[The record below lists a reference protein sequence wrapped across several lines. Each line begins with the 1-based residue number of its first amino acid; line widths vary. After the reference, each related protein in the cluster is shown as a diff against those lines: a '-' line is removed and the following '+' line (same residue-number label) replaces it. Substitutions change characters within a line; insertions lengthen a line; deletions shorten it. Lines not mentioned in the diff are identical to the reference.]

1 MKKILITYA
10 TYGGGH
16 LSAAKAIKN
25 YIDENYEDVETKLVD
40 CMMYINKV
48 VNGVSTRIY
57 NKITTNT
64 PWLWKRVYFNSKKG
78 ILSKISNGSNKLMS
92 KKLVKLFD
100 EFKPDI
106 VISTHMFSTQMIGYL
121 KRKGKVNCTLAT
133 VLTDFAP
140 HDQWLEEHEY
150 GNFFFVSNENMRQ
163 ALIEEFH
170 VNSNIVYTT
179 GIPISPV
186 FSKEFNKEKIY
197 ADLGFTPNK
206 KTILLFAGR
215 EFGAA
220 RKKVLEVFNALIK
233 HLDTCQIVAVAGKNK
248 KMESEFH
255 KIADNL
261 QNTSGLKIFN
271 YLTNVPEIM
280 SISSLVITK
289 SGGLTSSESLASALP
304 VLVINPI
311 PGQEEENA
319 EFLVNAGVAEWLKK
333 KDNAEEIIN
342 NLLNSPEKLKEMS
355 NNARNLAHLDSTKN
369 ICDTI
374 LNSTK

>member
-25 YIDENYEDVETKLVD
+25 YIDENYDDVETKLVD

-64 PWLWKRVYFNSKKG
+64 PWLWKKVYYNSKKG
-78 ILSKISNGSNKLMS
+78 ILSKISNGSNKLMA
-92 KKLVKLFD
+92 KKLVRLFD
-100 EFKPDI
+100 DFKPDI

-121 KRKGKVNCTLAT
+121 KRKGKVNCALAT

-150 GNFFFVSNENMRQ
+150 GNLFFVSNEGMKESIVN
-163 ALIEEFH
+163 EFN
-170 VNSNIVYTT
+170 VDSNIVHVT
-179 GIPISPV
+179 GIPISPK
-186 FSKEFNKEKIY
+186 FSKGFNKEQIY
-197 ADLGFTPNK
+197 KDMDLNPNK
-206 KTILLFAGR
+206 KTILLFGGR
-215 EFGAA
+215 EFGSG
-220 RKKVLEVFNALIK
+220 RKKILEVLTSLTK
-233 HLDTCQIVAVAGKNK
+233 HLDKYQIVAVCNRNK
-248 KMESEFH
+248 KTISDFH
-255 KIADNL
+255 KIADGL
-261 QNTSGLKIFN
+261 QDSSDLKIFD
-271 YLTNVPEIM
+271 YITNVPEVM
-280 SISSLVITK
+280 SISSLVVTK

-319 EFLVNAGVAEWLKK
+319 EFLVNAGVAVWLKK
-333 KDNAEEIIN
+333 KDNTEDVVN
-342 NLLNSPEKLKEMS
+342 KLLTSPEKLKEMGE
-355 NNARNLAHLDSTKN
+355 NAKKLAHLNSTKN

-374 LNSTK
+374 LKNF

>member
-25 YIDENYEDVETKLVD
+25 YIDENYDDVETKLVD

-64 PWLWKRVYFNSKKG
+64 PWLWKKVYYNSKKG
-78 ILSKISNGSNKLMS
+78 ILSKISNGSNKLMA
-92 KKLVKLFD
+92 KKLVRLFD
-100 EFKPDI
+100 DFKPDI

-121 KRKGKVNCTLAT
+121 KRKGKVNCALAT

-150 GNFFFVSNENMRQ
+150 GNLFFVSNEGMKESIVN
-163 ALIEEFH
+163 EFN
-170 VNSNIVYTT
+170 VDSNIVHVT
-179 GIPISPV
+179 GIPISPK
-186 FSKEFNKEKIY
+186 FSKGFDKEQIY
-197 ADLGFTPNK
+197 KDMDLNPNK
-206 KTILLFAGR
+206 KTILLFGGR
-215 EFGAA
+215 EFGSG
-220 RKKVLEVFNALIK
+220 RKKILEVLTSLTK
-233 HLDTCQIVAVAGKNK
+233 HLDKYQIVAVCNRNK
-248 KMESEFH
+248 KTISDFH
-255 KIADNL
+255 KIADGL
-261 QNTSGLKIFN
+261 QDSSDLKIFD
-271 YLTNVPEIM
+271 YITNVPEVM
-280 SISSLVITK
+280 SISSLVVTK

-319 EFLVNAGVAEWLKK
+319 EFLVNAGVAVWLKK
-333 KDNAEEIIN
+333 KDNTEDVVN
-342 NLLNSPEKLKEMS
+342 KLLTSPEKLKKMS
-355 NNARNLAHLDSTKN
+355 ENAKKLAHLNSTKN

-374 LNSTK
+374 LKNF

>member
-25 YIDENYEDVETKLVD
+25 YIDENYDDVETKLVD

-64 PWLWKRVYFNSKKG
+64 PWLWKKVYYNSKKG
-78 ILSKISNGSNKLMS
+78 ILSKISNGSNKLMA
-92 KKLVKLFD
+92 KKLVRLFD
-100 EFKPDI
+100 DFKPDI

-121 KRKGKVNCTLAT
+121 KRKGKVNCALAT

-150 GNFFFVSNENMRQ
+150 GNLFFVSNEGMKESIVN
-163 ALIEEFH
+163 EFN
-170 VNSNIVYTT
+170 VDSNIVHVT
-179 GIPISPV
+179 GIPISPK
-186 FSKEFNKEKIY
+186 FSKGFDKEQIY
-197 ADLGFTPNK
+197 KDMDLNPNK
-206 KTILLFAGR
+206 KTILLFGGR
-215 EFGAA
+215 EFGSG
-220 RKKVLEVFNALIK
+220 RKKILEVLTSLTK
-233 HLDTCQIVAVAGKNK
+233 HLDKYQIVAVCNRNK
-248 KMESEFH
+248 KTISAFH
-255 KIADNL
+255 KIADGL
-261 QNTSGLKIFN
+261 QDSSDLKI
-271 YLTNVPEIM
+271 YDYITNVPEVM
-280 SISSLVITK
+280 SISSLVVTK

-319 EFLVNAGVAEWLKK
+319 EFLVNAGVAVWLKK
-333 KDNAEEIIN
+333 KDNTEDVVN
-342 NLLNSPEKLKEMS
+342 KLLTSPEKLKEMGE
-355 NNARNLAHLDSTKN
+355 NAKKLAHLNSTKN

-374 LNSTK
+374 LKNF

>member
-25 YIDENYEDVETKLVD
+25 YIDENYDDVETKLVD

-64 PWLWKRVYFNSKKG
+64 PWLWKKVYYNSKKG
-78 ILSKISNGSNKLMS
+78 ILSKISNGSNKLMA
-92 KKLVKLFD
+92 KKLVSLFD
-100 EFKPDI
+100 DFKPDI

-121 KRKGKVNCTLAT
+121 KRKGKVNCALAT

-150 GNFFFVSNENMRQ
+150 GNLFFVSNEGMKESIVN
-163 ALIEEFH
+163 EFN
-170 VNSNIVYTT
+170 VDSNIVHVT
-179 GIPISPV
+179 GIPISPK
-186 FSKEFNKEKIY
+186 FSKGFDKEQIY
-197 ADLGFTPNK
+197 KDMDLNPNK
-206 KTILLFAGR
+206 KTILLFGGR
-215 EFGAA
+215 EFGSG
-220 RKKVLEVFNALIK
+220 RKKILEVLTSLTK
-233 HLDTCQIVAVAGKNK
+233 HLDKYQIVAVCNRNK
-248 KMESEFH
+248 KTISAFH
-255 KIADNL
+255 KIADGL
-261 QNTSGLKIFN
+261 QDSSDLKI
-271 YLTNVPEIM
+271 YDYITNVPEVM
-280 SISSLVITK
+280 SISSLVVTK

-319 EFLVNAGVAEWLKK
+319 EFLVNAGVAVWLKK
-333 KDNAEEIIN
+333 KDNTEDVVN
-342 NLLNSPEKLKEMS
+342 KLLTSPEKLKEMGE
-355 NNARNLAHLDSTKN
+355 NAKKLAHLNSTKN

-374 LNSTK
+374 LKNF

>member
-10 TYGGGH
+10 TYGSGH

-25 YIDENYEDVETKLVD
+25 YIDENYDDVETKLVD

-48 VNGVSTRIY
+48 VNGVSIGVY
-57 NKITTNT
+57 NFITTKT
-64 PWLWKRVYFNSKKG
+64 PWFWKKVYYNSKKG
-78 ILSKISNGSNKLMS
+78 ILSKVSNGSNKLMS
-92 KKLVKLFD
+92 KRLVRLFD

-150 GNFFFVSNENMRQ
+150 GNFFFVSNDSMKESLVN
-163 ALIEEFH
+163 EFK
-170 VNSNIVYTT
+170 VDKNIVHVT
-179 GIPISPV
+179 GIPISPR
-186 FSKEFNKEKIY
+186 FSKGFDKEQIYKDMDLNPEKETILLFGGREFGHGRKKILEVLTSLTKY
-197 ADLGFTPNK
+197 LDKYQIVAVCNRNK
-206 KTILLFAGR
+206 KTI
-215 EFGAA
+215 
-220 RKKVLEVFNALIK
+220 
-233 HLDTCQIVAVAGKNK
+233 TQ
-248 KMESEFH
+248 FH
-255 KIADNL
+255 KIADSL
-261 QNTSGLKIFN
+261 EDSSDLKIFD
-271 YLTNVPEIM
+271 YLTNVPEVM
-280 SISSLVITK
+280 SISSLVVTK

-319 EFLVNAGVAEWLKK
+319 EFLVDAGVAVWLKK
-333 KDNAEEIIN
+333 EDHTEEIIN
-342 NLLNSPEKLKEMS
+342 KLLTSPEKLKKMS
-355 NNARNLAHLDSTKN
+355 ENAKKLAHINSTKN

-374 LNSTK
+374 LN

>member
-25 YIDENYEDVETKLVD
+25 YIDENYDDVETKLVD

-64 PWLWKRVYFNSKKG
+64 PWLWKKVYYNSKKG
-78 ILSKISNGSNKLMS
+78 ILSKISNGSNKLMA
-92 KKLVKLFD
+92 KKLVRLFD
-100 EFKPDI
+100 DFKPDI

-121 KRKGKVNCTLAT
+121 KRKGKVNCALAT

-150 GNFFFVSNENMRQ
+150 GNLFFVSNEGMKESIVN
-163 ALIEEFH
+163 EFN
-170 VNSNIVYTT
+170 VDSNIVHVT
-179 GIPISPV
+179 GIPISPK
-186 FSKEFNKEKIY
+186 FSKGFDKEQIY
-197 ADLGFTPNK
+197 KDMDLNPNK
-206 KTILLFAGR
+206 KTILLFGGR
-215 EFGAA
+215 EFGSG
-220 RKKVLEVFNALIK
+220 RKKILEVLTSLTK
-233 HLDTCQIVAVAGKNK
+233 HLDKYQIVAVCNRNK
-248 KMESEFH
+248 KTISDFH
-255 KIADNL
+255 KIADGL
-261 QNTSGLKIFN
+261 QDSSDLKI
-271 YLTNVPEIM
+271 YDYITNVPEVM
-280 SISSLVITK
+280 SISSLVVTK

-319 EFLVNAGVAEWLKK
+319 EFLVNAGVAVWLKK
-333 KDNAEEIIN
+333 KDNTEDVVN
-342 NLLNSPEKLKEMS
+342 KLLTSPEKLKKMS
-355 NNARNLAHLDSTKN
+355 ENAKKLAHLNSTKN

-374 LNSTK
+374 LKNF

>member
-25 YIDENYEDVETKLVD
+25 YIDENYDDVETKLVD

-64 PWLWKRVYFNSKKG
+64 PWLWKKVYYNSKKG
-78 ILSKISNGSNKLMS
+78 ILSKISNGSNKLMA
-92 KKLVKLFD
+92 KKLVRLFD
-100 EFKPDI
+100 DFKPDI

-121 KRKGKVNCTLAT
+121 KRKGKVNCALAT

-150 GNFFFVSNENMRQ
+150 GNLFFVSNEGMKESIVN
-163 ALIEEFH
+163 EFN
-170 VNSNIVYTT
+170 VDSNIVHVT
-179 GIPISPV
+179 GIPISPK
-186 FSKEFNKEKIY
+186 FSKGFDKEQIY
-197 ADLGFTPNK
+197 KDMDLNPNK
-206 KTILLFAGR
+206 KTILLFGGR
-215 EFGAA
+215 EFGSG
-220 RKKVLEVFNALIK
+220 RKKILEVLTSLTK
-233 HLDTCQIVAVAGKNK
+233 HLDKYQIVAVCNRNK
-248 KMESEFH
+248 KTISAFH
-255 KIADNL
+255 KIADGL
-261 QNTSGLKIFN
+261 QDSSDLKIFD
-271 YLTNVPEIM
+271 YITNVPEVM
-280 SISSLVITK
+280 SISSLVVTK

-319 EFLVNAGVAEWLKK
+319 EFLVNAGVAVWLKK
-333 KDNAEEIIN
+333 KDNTEDVVN
-342 NLLNSPEKLKEMS
+342 KLLTSPEKLKEMGE
-355 NNARNLAHLDSTKN
+355 NAKKLAHLNSTKN

-374 LNSTK
+374 LKSF

>member
-25 YIDENYEDVETKLVD
+25 YIDENYDDVETKLVD

-64 PWLWKRVYFNSKKG
+64 PWLWKKVYYNSKKG
-78 ILSKISNGSNKLMS
+78 ILSKISNGSNKLMA
-92 KKLVKLFD
+92 KKLVRLFD
-100 EFKPDI
+100 DFKPDI

-121 KRKGKVNCTLAT
+121 KRKGKVNCALAT

-150 GNFFFVSNENMRQ
+150 GNLFFVSNESMKESIVN
-163 ALIEEFH
+163 EFN
-170 VNSNIVYTT
+170 VDSNIVHVT
-179 GIPISPV
+179 GIPISPK
-186 FSKEFNKEKIY
+186 FSKGFDKEQIY
-197 ADLGFTPNK
+197 KDMDLNPNK
-206 KTILLFAGR
+206 KTILLFGGR
-215 EFGAA
+215 EFGSG
-220 RKKVLEVFNALIK
+220 RKKILEVLTSLTK
-233 HLDTCQIVAVAGKNK
+233 HLDKYQIVAVCNRNK
-248 KMESEFH
+248 KTISAFH
-255 KIADNL
+255 KIADGL
-261 QNTSGLKIFN
+261 QDSSDLKIFD
-271 YLTNVPEIM
+271 YITNVPEVM
-280 SISSLVITK
+280 SISSLVVTK

-319 EFLVNAGVAEWLKK
+319 EFLVNAGVAVWLKK
-333 KDNAEEIIN
+333 KDNTEDVVN
-342 NLLNSPEKLKEMS
+342 KLLTSPEKLKEMGE
-355 NNARNLAHLDSTKN
+355 NAKKLAHLNSTKN

-374 LNSTK
+374 LKNF

>member
-25 YIDENYEDVETKLVD
+25 YIDENYDDVETKLVD

-64 PWLWKRVYFNSKKG
+64 PWLWKKVYYNSKKG
-78 ILSKISNGSNKLMS
+78 ILSKISNGSNKLMA
-92 KKLVKLFD
+92 KKLVRLFD
-100 EFKPDI
+100 DFKPDI

-121 KRKGKVNCTLAT
+121 KRKGKVNCALAT

-150 GNFFFVSNENMRQ
+150 GNLFFVSNESMKESIVN
-163 ALIEEFH
+163 EFN
-170 VNSNIVYTT
+170 VDSNIVHVT
-179 GIPISPV
+179 GIPISPK
-186 FSKEFNKEKIY
+186 FSKGFDKEQIY
-197 ADLGFTPNK
+197 KDMDLNPNK
-206 KTILLFAGR
+206 KTILLFGGR
-215 EFGAA
+215 EFGSG
-220 RKKVLEVFNALIK
+220 RKKILEVLTSLTK
-233 HLDTCQIVAVAGKNK
+233 HLDKYQIVAVCNRNK
-248 KMESEFH
+248 KTISDFH
-255 KIADNL
+255 KIADGL
-261 QNTSGLKIFN
+261 QDSSDLKIFD
-271 YLTNVPEIM
+271 YITNVPEVM
-280 SISSLVITK
+280 SISSLVVTK

-319 EFLVNAGVAEWLKK
+319 EFLVNAGVAVWLKK
-333 KDNAEEIIN
+333 KDNTEDVVN
-342 NLLNSPEKLKEMS
+342 KLLTSPEKLKEMGE
-355 NNARNLAHLDSTKN
+355 NAKKLAHLNSTKN

-374 LNSTK
+374 LKNF

>member
-25 YIDENYEDVETKLVD
+25 YIDENYDDVETKLVD

-64 PWLWKRVYFNSKKG
+64 PWLWKKVYYNSKKG
-78 ILSKISNGSNKLMS
+78 ILSKISNGSNKLMA
-92 KKLVKLFD
+92 KKLVRLFD
-100 EFKPDI
+100 DFKPDI

-121 KRKGKVNCTLAT
+121 KRKGKVNCALAT

-150 GNFFFVSNENMRQ
+150 GNLFFVSNEGMKESIVN
-163 ALIEEFH
+163 EFN
-170 VNSNIVYTT
+170 VDSNIVHVT
-179 GIPISPV
+179 GIPISPK
-186 FSKEFNKEKIY
+186 FSKGFDKEQIY
-197 ADLGFTPNK
+197 KDMDLNPNK
-206 KTILLFAGR
+206 KTILLFGGR
-215 EFGAA
+215 EFGSG
-220 RKKVLEVFNALIK
+220 RKKILEVLTSLTK
-233 HLDTCQIVAVAGKNK
+233 HLDKYQIVAVCNRNK
-248 KMESEFH
+248 KTISDFH
-255 KIADNL
+255 KIADGL
-261 QNTSGLKIFN
+261 QDSSDLKIFD
-271 YLTNVPEIM
+271 YITNVPEVM
-280 SISSLVITK
+280 SISSLVVTK

-319 EFLVNAGVAEWLKK
+319 EFLVNAGVAVWLKK
-333 KDNAEEIIN
+333 KDNTEDVVN
-342 NLLNSPEKLKEMS
+342 KLLTSPEKLKEMGE
-355 NNARNLAHLDSTKN
+355 NAKKLAHLNSTKN

-374 LNSTK
+374 LKNF

>member
-25 YIDENYEDVETKLVD
+25 YIDENYDDVETKLVD

-48 VNGVSTRIY
+48 INGASVGVY

-64 PWLWKRVYFNSKKG
+64 PWLWKKVYYNSKKG

-92 KKLVKLFD
+92 KKLLRLFD
-100 EFKPDI
+100 EFRPDI

-121 KRKGKVNCTLAT
+121 KRKGKVNCGLAT

-150 GNFFFVSNENMRQ
+150 GNLFFVSNEGMKESLVN
-163 ALIEEFH
+163 EFK
-170 VNSNIVYTT
+170 VNSDIVHVT
-179 GIPISPV
+179 GIPISPK
-186 FSKEFNKEKIY
+186 FSTKFNADEIY
-197 ADLGFTPNK
+197 ENLQLNPEK
-206 KTILLFAGR
+206 KTILLFGGR
-215 EFGAA
+215 EFGNG
-220 RKKVLEVFNALIK
+220 RKKILEVLTSLTK
-233 HLDTCQIVAVAGKNK
+233 HLDKYQIVAVCNRNK
-248 KMESEFH
+248 KTISQFH
-255 KIADNL
+255 KIAESLEDSSDL
-261 QNTSGLKIFN
+261 TIYD
-271 YLTNVPEIM
+271 YLTNVPEVM
-280 SISSLVITK
+280 SISSLVVTK
-289 SGGLTSSESLASALP
+289 SGGLTSSESLASSLP

-319 EFLVNAGVAEWLKK
+319 EFLVNAGVAVWLKK
-333 KDNAEEIIN
+333 KDNTEEIVN
-342 NLLNSPEKLKEMS
+342 NLLTSPEKLKEMS
-355 NNARNLAHLDSTKN
+355 ENAKKLAHIDSTKN

-374 LNSTK
+374 LKNL

>member
-25 YIDENYEDVETKLVD
+25 YIDENYDDVETKLVD

-64 PWLWKRVYFNSKKG
+64 PWLWKKVYYNSKKG
-78 ILSKISNGSNKLMS
+78 ILSKISNGSNKLMA
-92 KKLVKLFD
+92 KKLVRLFD
-100 EFKPDI
+100 DFKPDI

-121 KRKGKVNCTLAT
+121 KRKGKVNCALAT

-150 GNFFFVSNENMRQ
+150 GNLFFVSNEGMKESIVN
-163 ALIEEFH
+163 EFN
-170 VNSNIVYTT
+170 VDSNIVHVT
-179 GIPISPV
+179 GIPISPK
-186 FSKEFNKEKIY
+186 FSKGFDKEQIY
-197 ADLGFTPNK
+197 KDMDLNPNK
-206 KTILLFAGR
+206 KTILLFGGR
-215 EFGAA
+215 EFGSG
-220 RKKVLEVFNALIK
+220 RKKILEVLTSLTK
-233 HLDTCQIVAVAGKNK
+233 HLDKYQIVAVCNRNK
-248 KMESEFH
+248 KTISAFH
-255 KIADNL
+255 KIADGL
-261 QNTSGLKIFN
+261 QDSSDLKIFD
-271 YLTNVPEIM
+271 YITNVPEVM
-280 SISSLVITK
+280 SISSLVVTK

-319 EFLVNAGVAEWLKK
+319 EFLVNAGVAVWLKK
-333 KDNAEEIIN
+333 KDNTEDVVN
-342 NLLNSPEKLKEMS
+342 KLLTSPEKLKEMGE
-355 NNARNLAHLDSTKN
+355 NAKKLAHLNSTKN

-374 LNSTK
+374 LKNF